1 MATFPS
7 ITPSART
14 YSPGDLPSVMQA
26 SLSGVTSG
34 YRRGN
39 RRVEQNLELSYQN
52 LTEAQVT
59 EIRNHYDGQKGS
71 YEIFFLS
78 SEVWTGYGTPPVPLV
93 SDFAWLYSVPP
104 TIADGGYVSRWNVEL
119 SLKTVPVDIGDLII
133 DGQDASD
140 TWAYILEAGSS
151 STSNQDYIFDGLG
164 A

>member
-93 SDFAWLYSVPP
+93 Y
-104 TIADGGYVSRWNVEL
+104 
-119 SLKTVPVDIGDLII
+119 
-133 DGQDASD
+133 
-140 TWAYILEAGSS
+140 
-151 STSNQDYIFDGLG
+151 
-164 A
+164 